1 MGMLCLSSLL
11 PLPTGLGLRYIS
23 AHVVGLVIGA
33 NLSEPHTSVTALTE
47 LCVCLGPREES
58 PLSGVYECY
67 WLVVSQPWTTYD
79 CVN

>member
-33 NLSEPHTSVTALTE
+33 SLSEPHTSVTALTE
-47 LCVCLGPREES
+47 LCVCLGP
-58 PLSGVYECY
+58 Y
-67 WLVVSQPWTTYD
+67 T
-79 CVN
+79 VNLKRAYLNIS